1 MTTIYNELKETMK
14 EAYGTEVLPEKV
26 VTSII
31 FKTNISLDVE
41 QTLKLTHE
49 TIFNDPIH
57 LTFYT
62 KDFIFKIIND
72 NDSEY
77 IEFTKIKPLSE
88 TIYVPETLSELFY
101 SPELKTTVPFKSEK
115 YLEDLEI
122 KKQNKK
128 NNQIKQIENLK
139 KYNQELFD
147 SLVKINDVPEN
158 FSILSHN
165 DNIYIKVPDNISLGG
180 DGFSLPKDFKISA
193 NVIDFIGF
201 MKNEYDSFK
210 PFIRE
215 FTYDNTDEDSD
226 INQVLQEYNKQA
238 KKNITEALKQHKIFK
253 VIGFQEKF
261 WIYDKK
267 LEDKTITEIIEMI
280 LPDIKKYYELKK
292 IQ

>member
-26 VTSII
+26 VTSIM

-101 SPELKTTVPFKSEK
+101 SPELKTTVPFKSKK

-139 KYNQELFD
+139 KY
-147 SLVKINDVPEN
+147 
-158 FSILSHN
+158 
-165 DNIYIKVPDNISLGG
+165 
-180 DGFSLPKDFKISA
+180 
-193 NVIDFIGF
+193 
-201 MKNEYDSFK
+201 
-210 PFIRE
+210 
-215 FTYDNTDEDSD
+215 
-226 INQVLQEYNKQA
+226 KQ
-238 KKNITEALKQHKIFK
+238 
-253 VIGFQEKF
+253 
-261 WIYDKK
+261 
-267 LEDKTITEIIEMI
+267 
-280 LPDIKKYYELKK
+280 
-292 IQ
+292 